1 MDDEKC
7 NFIEN
12 CKDEGWLICS
22 CSKSLKFCPLHY
34 DQHRDGA
41 DRAHKKKICRLSDIN
56 CRKIKNLSH
65 EKLETLRTLRE
76 KLIILLSETSIKL
89 RGFAELR
96 FNNLNNYEKQYL
108 EALEYIDKPGIE
120 INDLL
125 TDFII
130 CLINDIDKEEF
141 KFEEIALDKLSLFL
155 EMENIEN
162 NKYLE
167 FEESLKKSD
176 LKIQEF
182 KIIIEKLENENSQR
196 KQEIIGL
203 KNEVQKNN
211 SLIQD
216 LIKTIEDTQ
225 KDKQLQIKKLEDK
238 HLAEINK
245 YKKKEEDLEKIIKD
259 LTMQNKNLQITV
271 NECRSKLDDLQNEG
285 PKKKKLLLLKIVIM
299 SKFIFLWVK

>member
-1 MDDEKC
+1 M
-7 NFIEN
+7 
-12 CKDEGWLICS
+12 
-22 CSKSLKFCPLHY
+22 
-34 DQHRDGA
+34 
-41 DRAHKKKICRLSDIN
+41 
-56 CRKIKNLSH
+56 
-65 EKLETLRTLRE
+65 RTLRE